1 MTQARQSAIQLSA
14 AILLALSSLVVLPP
28 AQAELP
34 SPAMLATLKEGK
46 VEAVG
51 TASIQIS
58 GVEYP
63 VKSNAEIL
71 DHKGNEMTLEKVFL
85 FSEARFHVS
94 KNGDIDMMVVTR
106 RQ

>member
-14 AILLALSSLVVLPP
+14 AILLAMFSLIVSPS

-34 SPAMLATLKEGK
+34 SPAMLANLKVGK

-51 TASIQIS
+51 TVSIQIS

-63 VKSNAEIL
+63 VKSKAEIL
-71 DHKGNEMTLEKVFL
+71 DHKGNEMTLERVFL
-85 FSEARFHVS
+85 FSEARFRLS

>member
-14 AILLALSSLVVLPP
+14 AILLALSSLVILPP

-58 GVEYP
+58 GVEYR
-63 VKSNAEIL
+63 VNSNAKIL

>member
-1 MTQARQSAIQLSA
+1 MAKTRQSAIQLCA
-14 AILLALSSLVVLPP
+14 AILLTLSAIVVSSP

-58 GVEYP
+58 GVEYR
-63 VKSNAEIL
+63 VNSSAKIL
-71 DHKGNEMTLEKVFL
+71 DHDGNEMTLEKVFL
-85 FSEARFHVS
+85 FSEARFHLS
-94 KNGDIDMMVVTR
+94 KNGDIDIMVLTR